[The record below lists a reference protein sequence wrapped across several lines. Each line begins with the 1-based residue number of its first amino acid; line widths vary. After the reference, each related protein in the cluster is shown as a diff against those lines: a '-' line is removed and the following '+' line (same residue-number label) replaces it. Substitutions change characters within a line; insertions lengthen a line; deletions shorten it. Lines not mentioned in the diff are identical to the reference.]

1 MFVQSCPMSIAGKP
15 AEAESETKD
24 DNSDDASGNS
34 KATTEMDLKAVN
46 EFRSA
51 SVLERF
57 KMLEFSKDSQ
67 NLGICESGRSA
78 GDVMGPVFVKILER
92 KIEILQWQMFH
103 AHQAGEANITV
114 NLAQGKKD
122 QFIVK
127 LPVHGSL
134 CLPFAGSIS
143 CSPPSSSASKSQA
156 HLFCTFLGMHFYV
169 QPKGIDLNTS
179 DVVVPAWAVK
189 AVSKPAD
196 AFLEQDVVR
205 NDFVA
210 LLPLNARPHDMSLHL
225 ITPDNSDSVKELIAE
240 CENAGGHVCGSSF
253 IGQTFLICFC
263 SGYVTVDSKP
273 FSQFSQL
280 QSGRGQAQLQVAKPL
295 HNLQQKIE
303 DDLAKDK
310 EKAEKTAKNLVQSA
324 LRRNQNREAKESKK
338 RKKQQAQVDNDI
350 ERLQMEVSNNKADL
364 EKLKHAEEEEA
375 HVQEAIA
382 KALASCKPRTSIP
395 LTVLAAKETVEK
407 SARAKAM
414 QSALQEAEAK
424 LAGALAPTP
433 SSASTPKPSGQ
444 ESAVGVRAVLVA
456 LHDDGALEPKKV
468 NKNKKDDKALTT
480 AEMRKLGKH
489 LLK

>member
-1 MFVQSCPMSIAGKP
+1 M
-15 AEAESETKD
+15 
-24 DNSDDASGNS
+24 
-34 KATTEMDLKAVN
+34 
-46 EFRSA
+46 
-51 SVLERF
+51 
-57 KMLEFSKDSQ
+57 
-67 NLGICESGRSA
+67 
-78 GDVMGPVFVKILER
+78 
-92 KIEILQWQMFH
+92 
-103 AHQAGEANITV
+103 
-114 NLAQGKKD
+114 
-122 QFIVK
+122 
-127 LPVHGSL
+127 
-134 CLPFAGSIS
+134 
-143 CSPPSSSASKSQA
+143 
-156 HLFCTFLGMHFYV
+156 
-169 QPKGIDLNTS
+169 
-179 DVVVPAWAVK
+179 
-189 AVSKPAD
+189 
-196 AFLEQDVVR
+196 
-205 NDFVA
+205 
-210 LLPLNARPHDMSLHL
+210 
-225 ITPDNSDSVKELIAE
+225 
-240 CENAGGHVCGSSF
+240 
-253 IGQTFLICFC
+253 
-263 SGYVTVDSKP
+263 
-273 FSQFSQL
+273 
-280 QSGRGQAQLQVAKPL
+280 
-295 HNLQQKIE
+295 
-303 DDLAKDK
+303 
-310 EKAEKTAKNLVQSA
+310 VQSA